1 MDYDPNSVEDR
12 KKLGE
17 RLTSTLAEKGFVSKK
32 ESNVEETFD
41 FKVDKP
47 GMSGFYIRVYTS
59 IVNGIAREDGEDAI
73 RIVLLWKNVKKDSF
87 TPISKSTRVNRTGE
101 IEKIVE
107 RTLSRARELW
117 GKMSEVK
124 RCHCGAPK
132 ILSSKEKLY
141 CVNIC
146 WKD

>member
-73 RIVLLWKNVKKDSF
+73 RVVLLWKNVKKDSF

-101 IEKIVE
+101 IEKIVK

-146 WKD
+146 RKD